1 MARTW
6 TLNVILLLVALIAK
20 TAWAAPSEQVLY
32 SFGSDRYP
40 GGVIFDSHGNLYG
53 VCSAGGQYGYG
64 SVFELSP
71 SSNGWTET
79 VLYSFTGGLDG
90 GSPGETQ
97 SLVFDNSG
105 NLYGTTVRGGTTGYG
120 TAFKL
125 TPSIG
130 GNWAETVI
138 HSFLDLPGGYPE
150 VGLVF
155 DAAGN
160 LYGTTSA
167 DNGTIFE
174 MSPQLSGGWKYRI
187 LHMFQYRSTE
197 DGSGPLAALTFDAA
211 GNLYGTT
218 YIGGTLNCG
227 YGQNGCGTVFKLT
240 STSGGGWH
248 YRQIYRFQGASDGER
263 PYGSVVITAAGD
275 VYGTTNLGGNGQ
287 CYSNVPGCGTVFE
300 LSPSSDDSYAHSVI
314 YTFAGT
320 PTDGGSPQGG
330 LVLDPAGNLF
340 GTTFQGGTI
349 NGGTAFGL
357 APDSSGWQE
366 TVLHSFGHGTDGQE
380 PSAEPIMD
388 SSGNIYGTTYT
399 GGVNGLGAVFELT
412 P

>member
-6 TLNVILLLVALIAK
+6 TLNVILLLVAQIAK

-64 SVFELSP
+64 SVFELFAVFEWLDRDCAVQFHRRP
-71 SSNGWTET
+71 GWR
-79 VLYSFTGGLDG
+79 
-90 GSPGETQ
+90 SPGETQ

-227 YGQNGCGTVFKLT
+227 YGQNGCG
-240 STSGGGWH
+240 
-248 YRQIYRFQGASDGER
+248 
-263 PYGSVVITAAGD
+263 
-275 VYGTTNLGGNGQ
+275 
-287 CYSNVPGCGTVFE
+287 
-300 LSPSSDDSYAHSVI
+300 
-314 YTFAGT
+314 
-320 PTDGGSPQGG
+320 
-330 LVLDPAGNLF
+330 LVLSAHIHLR
-340 GTTFQGGTI
+340 
-349 NGGTAFGL
+349 
-357 APDSSGWQE
+357 WQ
-366 TVLHSFGHGTDGQE
+366 T
-380 PSAEPIMD
+380 
-388 SSGNIYGTTYT
+388 
-399 GGVNGLGAVFELT
+399 
-412 P
+412 